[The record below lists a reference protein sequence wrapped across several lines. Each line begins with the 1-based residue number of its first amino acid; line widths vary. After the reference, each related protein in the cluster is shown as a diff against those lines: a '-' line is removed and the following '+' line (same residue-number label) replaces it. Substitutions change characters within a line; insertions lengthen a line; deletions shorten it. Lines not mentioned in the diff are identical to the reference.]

1 MKTES
6 PDDGS
11 WKRIVPPLSPKLQVI
26 MIRSYRLQG
35 MCQPQEADRD
45 VSRSGIPALKSYFK
59 LTLHLLFA
67 DILIGSHPCDSLR
80 RWRLQSA
87 ASCIGNLE
95 PPSYVSLL
103 LLWWWRSEQYLNRS
117 GIRPN
122 LIMGQTIWQ
131 VTVCS
136 LFYGAAPRLEY
147 FGSRLKTLWSWCL
160 LCSTVSSPTYCA
172 RHFHFQKHLRLL
184 DRFGTCLI
192 QLALTNREDCH
203 FKFQNRSWD
212 AKGVRSQS
220 EDSLSPHCI
229 ECPPNCDAHHC
240 T

>member
-45 VSRSGIPALKSYFK
+45 VWRSGIPALKSYFK

-122 LIMGQTIWQ
+122 LIMGKPFDKLQCVVYSMGRLRDWNISVQDWRL
-131 VTVCS
+131 CGLDAS
-136 LFYGAAPRLEY
+136 CAAR
-147 FGSRLKTLWSWCL
+147 
-160 LCSTVSSPTYCA
+160 
-172 RHFHFQKHLRLL
+172 
-184 DRFGTCLI
+184 
-192 QLALTNREDCH
+192 
-203 FKFQNRSWD
+203 
-212 AKGVRSQS
+212 
-220 EDSLSPHCI
+220 
-229 ECPPNCDAHHC
+229 
-240 T
+240 